1 MAEHAQI
8 DIRKGKQIARIHHG
22 WGVPRQVI
30 ATLRKVAGMGCI
42 GVRSVANKY
51 MEHVPDAS
59 FGLQVIPHDLDA
71 DMLSYHYVLD
81 IGVTPWTLKVTK
93 CAGYPI
99 TDNGNGTYSVSRDLN
114 PARTRTVRLMAAAAG
129 K

>member
-30 ATLRKVAGMGCI
+30 ATLRKVAGMGCTR
-42 GVRSVANKY
+42 VRSVANKY

-59 FGLQVIPHDLDA
+59 FGLELIPDNLGCRHVELSLRARHRRGSVDFEGDA
-71 DMLSYHYVLD
+71 VCRLSHH
-81 IGVTPWTLKVTK
+81 G
-93 CAGYPI
+93 
-99 TDNGNGTYSVSRDLN
+99 
-114 PARTRTVRLMAAAAG
+114 
-129 K
+129 